1 MRTTLTIEEDL
12 AQKLK
17 REMRKTG
24 SSLKEAVNRALRRGL
39 DGAPARKRFKVKAR
53 PLGLRPGVNYSK
65 TSELL
70 DWLDQSK

>member
-1 MRTTLTIEEDL
+1 MRTTLTIDEDL

-17 REMRKTG
+17 REMRRSG
-24 SSLKEAVNRALRRGL
+24 DSLKEVVDRLLRAGL
-39 DGAPARKRFKVKAR
+39 KGSRPKRRFKIKAR

-70 DWLDQSK
+70 DLLDAAE